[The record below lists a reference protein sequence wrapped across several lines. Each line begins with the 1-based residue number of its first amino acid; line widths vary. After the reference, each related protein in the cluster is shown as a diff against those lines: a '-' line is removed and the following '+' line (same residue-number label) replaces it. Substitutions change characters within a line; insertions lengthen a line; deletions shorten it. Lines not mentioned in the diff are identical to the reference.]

1 MIFKGYFFSAAASVG
16 ASATQRSPQETRA
29 PLDIELGGDAM
40 EYYYLIILIL
50 IVATGYILSIKK

>member
-1 MIFKGYFFSAAASVG
+1 MIFKGHL
-16 ASATQRSPQETRA
+16 

-40 EYYYLIILIL
+40 EYYYSIILIL